1 MNFWNSTCFTLQ
13 QNKDQMDEIQS
24 KILQLQQL
32 RKDMDGADGVDS
44 QEMED
49 LQAGLDALD
58 SQWTTLTDD
67 IEAEDQRYY
76 IQFGIFYWQY
86 LFSFPPVVTQDQ

>member
-1 MNFWNSTCFTLQ
+1 
-13 QNKDQMDEIQS
+13 MDEIQS

-76 IQFGIFYWQY
+76 IQLRLFY
-86 LFSFPPVVTQDQ
+86 